1 MRMRWHSQQDRRTRR
16 RAAVLAA
23 LLALAAAGAGVNVG
37 PDGLRSAGWSA
48 SAAPVRGGTLVVGL
62 DSQPVTLDP
71 HASGAAISY
80 LIAGLQ
86 TTESLV
92 YQQPDGR
99 LVPWLAESY
108 TVSPDGKTFTFVLR
122 NDVTF
127 TDGAPL
133 NAEAVK
139 WNLDRI
145 VNPAFKAGGALNA
158 LVGYTGTTV
167 VNDRTARV
175 TFKEP
180 YAPFLAYA
188 AVGVLAMLSPKTTPG
203 QGADVAKRPVGTGP
217 FTVSEYVAQD
227 HITLVRNAAFNRR
240 EPWSDHQG
248 PPYLDRIVWRNIPE
262 SNSRNVTVETG
273 ETQMIY
279 LYSSPGSAL
288 AQLQRNKALRI
299 ETRPF
304 PGSSYFWWV
313 NVKLPP
319 TDNVQVR
326 RALSYA
332 VNRAAI
338 VGSVYKGLDEVGC
351 GLLSR
356 SMLNDPDAC
365 SYYPHNPVKAAQLLD
380 EAGWKM
386 GPNNTRVKD
395 GRPLSL
401 VINSLNYGGGNFPEV
416 ELVQGQFLDL
426 GIDARIKSSAGPAWI
441 EDNFRCATNMGS
453 IFLRTNEPDALYA
466 LFDSATIGSNFN
478 WSCYSNREVDALL
491 EQGRAALDPA
501 KRRAIYLKIQHMLLD
516 QAVAIPM
523 MDKLSVWAIR
533 DNVKNVKYN
542 YSSYPALSDTYIQK

>member
-1 MRMRWHSQQDRRTRR
+1 MRPAGALSPRHGWGL
-16 RAAVLAA
+16 VLLAA
-23 LLALAAAGAGVNVG
+23 LLAFAAATFSPAGGDFLIGATA
-37 PDGLRSAGWSA
+37 R
-48 SAAPVRGGTLVVGL
+48 AAAVRGGTLVVGI
-62 DSQPVTLDP
+62 DSQPATLDP
-71 HASGAAISY
+71 HASTAAISY
-80 LIAGLQ
+80 LIAAMQ

-92 YQQPDGR
+92 YQLPDGR

-108 TVSPDGKTFTFVLR
+108 SVSPDGKTFTFVLR
-122 NDVTF
+122 TDVTF

-133 NAEAVK
+133 NADAVK

-145 VNPAFKAGGALNA
+145 VNPSFKPGGAINA
-158 LVGYTGTTV
+158 LVGYAGTTV
-167 VNDRTARV
+167 VNDRTVRV
-175 TFKEP
+175 AFKEP

-217 FTVSEYVAQD
+217 FTVSEYAAQD
-227 HITLVRNAAFNRR
+227 HITLVRNGAFNRR

-248 PPYLDRIVWRNIPE
+248 PAYLDRIVWRTIPE

-299 ETRPF
+299 EARPF

-338 VGSVYKGLDEVGC
+338 VGSVYKGLDEIGC
-351 GLLSR
+351 GLLSQ
-356 SMLNDPDAC
+356 SMLKDPQAC
-365 SYYPHNPVKAAQLLD
+365 SYYPHNPAKAAQLLD

-386 GPNNTRVKD
+386 GPNNVRVKD

-401 VINSLNYGGGNFPEV
+401 VINSLTYGGGNFPEV
-416 ELVQGQFLDL
+416 ELVQGQFLSL
-426 GIDARIKSSAGPAWI
+426 GVDARIKSSAAAAWVD
-441 EDNFRCATNMGS
+441 DNYRCATNMGS

-491 EQGRAALDPA
+491 DQGRATLDPA
-501 KRRAIYLKIQHMLLD
+501 KRRAIYLRVQHVLLD

-533 DNVKNVKYN
+533 DNVKNLKYN

>member
-1 MRMRWHSQQDRRTRR
+1 MPARGTQGKPVRWGAV
-16 RAAVLAA
+16 AALCVLVLAA
-23 LLALAAAGAGVNVG
+23 PGVG
-37 PDGLRSAGWSA
+37 
-48 SAAPVRGGTLVVGL
+48 AAPARGGTLIAGL
-62 DSQPVTLDP
+62 DSQPATLDP
-71 HASGAAISY
+71 HASTAAISY
-80 LIAGLQ
+80 LIASLN

-92 YQQPDGR
+92 YQRPEGAF
-99 LVPWLAESY
+99 VPWLAAGY
-108 TVSPDGKTFTFVLR
+108 TVSPDGRTFTFTVR
-122 NDVTF
+122 RDVTF
-127 TDGAPL
+127 SDGAPF

-145 VNPAFKAGGALNA
+145 VNPAFKAGGALNG
-158 LVGYTGTTV
+158 LIGYAGTTV
-167 VNDRTARV
+167 VNDSTARV

-180 YAPFLAYA
+180 YAPFLANA
-188 AVGVLAMLSPKTTPG
+188 AVGVLAMLSPKTTPT
-203 QGADVAKRPVGTGP
+203 QGADVAKRPVGSGP

-227 HITLVRNAAFNRR
+227 HITLVRNAAYNRR
-240 EPWSDHQG
+240 APWSDHQG

-288 AQLQRNKALRI
+288 AQLRANRALRI

-304 PGSSYFWWV
+304 PGSSYFWWL
-313 NVKLPP
+313 NVRLAP
-319 TDNVQVR
+319 TDDVRVR

-338 VGSVYKGLDEVGC
+338 VGSVYKGLDVVGC
-351 GLLSR
+351 GLLSE

-365 SYYPHNPVKAAQLLD
+365 KYSPYNPAKAAQLLD

-386 GPNNTRVKD
+386 GPNDVRMK
-395 GRPLSL
+395 GGQPLSV
-401 VINSLNYGGGNFPEV
+401 VINSLTYGGGNFPEV
-416 ELVQGQFLDL
+416 ELVQGQFLQL
-426 GIDARIKSSAGPAWI
+426 GVDARIKSQAPAAWVD
-441 EDNFRCATNMGS
+441 DNYRCATNMGS

-478 WSCYSNREVDALL
+478 WACYSNHEVDALL
-491 EQGRAALDPA
+491 AQGRSQLDPV
-501 KRRAIYLKIQHMLLD
+501 KRRAIYVRIQHMLLD

-533 DNVKNVKYN
+533 NEVKNVKYN
-542 YSSYPALSDTYIQK
+542 YSSYPALSDAYIQK